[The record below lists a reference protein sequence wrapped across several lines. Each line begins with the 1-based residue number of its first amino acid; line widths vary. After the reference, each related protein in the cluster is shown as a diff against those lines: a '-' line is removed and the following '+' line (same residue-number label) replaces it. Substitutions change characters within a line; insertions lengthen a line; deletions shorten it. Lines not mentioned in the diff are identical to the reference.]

1 MWYNINMER
10 LIIYVDMDAFYA
22 SVEIKENSE
31 LIGKPVIVGGD
42 TDRSVVSACSYEARK
57 YGVHSAMSMVE
68 AKRLCPDA
76 VIIPVNMPLYAQY
89 SKKVIEVLNSYSP
102 IVEQISIDEACID
115 MTDWKIPKLTPL
127 EIAKQLQDDIF
138 TATGLTASIGVATSK
153 GIAKM
158 ASDFNKPNGITI
170 IEPGTEA
177 AWLTPQPIRNLR
189 GVGKSAITKMD
200 KLYIKTIGDFA
211 KLTASQAERH
221 FGVNG
226 IYMLNL
232 AKGIDDSEVHISHQ
246 QKSVGREQTYTEDQT
261 ARETILQSLLYIA
274 EDISYRLFQKNL
286 LAQGIVL
293 KVRYSDFCTITRS
306 VKFLSPNCTTNMIY
320 NEAVKLFDKVTNR
333 PIRLIGITATP
344 LLKKDIA
351 ALSLFDDTDIEKAK
365 RLEKSRQAVIAKFGK
380 KSIIRAALSKDK
392 Q

>member
-1 MWYNINMER
+1 MER
-10 LIIYVDMDAFYA
+10 LIIYADLDAFYA

-57 YGVHSAMSMVE
+57 YGVHSAMSMIE

-76 VIIPVNMPLYAQY
+76 VIIPVNMSLYATY
-89 SKKVIEVLNSYSP
+89 SKKVIEVLNNYSP

-115 MTDWKIPKLTPL
+115 MTDWKIPKLTTP
-127 EIAKQLQDDIF
+127 EIAKQLQKDIF
-138 TATGLTASIGVATSK
+138 TATGLTASIGVASSK

-177 AWLTPQPIRNLR
+177 AWLAPQPIRNLR
-189 GVGKSAITKMD
+189 GVGKSAIAKMD

-211 KLTASQAERH
+211 KLTPTQAERH

-226 IYMLNL
+226 TYMLNL
-232 AKGIDDSEVHISHQ
+232 AKGIDDSEVYTFHQ
-246 QKSVGREQTYTEDQT
+246 QKSIGREQTYTKDQT
-261 ARETILQSLLYIA
+261 EREIILQSLLYIA

-286 LAQGIVL
+286 LAHGIVL

-306 VKFLSPNCTTNMIY
+306 VKFLTPNCTTNIIY
-320 NEAVKLFDKVTNR
+320 NEAVKLFDKVQKR

-344 LLKKDIA
+344 LLKKDAA
-351 ALSLFDDTDIEKAK
+351 ALNLFDDTDIEKAK

-380 KSIIRAALSKDK
+380 KSIIRAALSVDK
-392 Q
+392 KEKE